1 MNSGSATIV
10 NRKVYY
16 GGGLTNSQSNDGLAD
31 NLVHCYDPVTNCWT
45 TLKARLQVKQFSLGR
60 VDNELV
66 ATGGVIHEIIEDVQC
81 GPRIQNTVYTFNK
94 YGNEWLKEPI
104 PAMRTARCLHST
116 VSLQSALVVA
126 GGEVISGGYTDKVEV
141 FKVDEKE
148 WCEARPLPVGL
159 FNFSMALL
167 DDACYVVGGYN
178 GQVLQQVY
186 HANIEDLLGSASSQG
201 HRTINTVWKTLSTN
215 TPNSQSAAVSIAGNL
230 LAIGGGGEV
239 KPETETKE
247 SQSGVYVYSSSSKTW
262 NHIGDLPTPLAL
274 CTAIKISA
282 LEILVIGGWASEKEA
297 FKNTVIKGRLHSL

>member
-10 NRKVYY
+10 SRKIYY

-31 NLVHCYDPVTNCWT
+31 NLVHCYDPVKNRWT
-45 TLKARLQVKQFSLGR
+45 TLKAHLRVKQFSLGR

-66 ATGGVIHEIIEDVQC
+66 ATGGIICEITDDVQC

-104 PAMRTARCLHST
+104 PAMRRARCLHST

-126 GGEVISGGYTDKVEV
+126 GGEVISGGYTNTVEI
-141 FKVDEKE
+141 FKVDERE

-167 DDACYVVGGYN
+167 DDTCYVVGGFN
-178 GQVLQQVY
+178 GQALQRVY
-186 HANIEDLLGSASSQG
+186 HANIEDLLGSASPQG
-201 HRTINTVWKTLSTN
+201 HHTINAVWKTLPTN
-215 TPNSQSAAVSIAGNL
+215 TPNSQSASVSIAGNL
-230 LAIGGGGEV
+230 LAIAGRGEV

-247 SQSGVYVYSSSSKTW
+247 PHSGVYVYSSSSKIW